1 MTRRTTRR
9 TTTSAAD
16 RVIFV
21 KVAKTG
27 GAVVEVTL
35 NNTTGKTVADALDAA
50 DMELANGQRI
60 RVDGR
65 AADEDTTLKDG
76 SVIVISGSIKGGN

>member
-1 MTRRTTRR
+1 MTRRTTR
-9 TTTSAAD
+9 TTVD
-16 RVIFV
+16 KVIFV

-27 GAVVEVTL
+27 GAVTEVTL

-50 DMELANGQRI
+50 SMELSSGQRI
-60 RVDGR
+60 RVDGKT
-65 AADEDTTLKDG
+65 ADEDTTLKDG

>member
-1 MTRRTTRR
+1 MARRTTRA
-9 TTTSAAD
+9 AAD

-27 GAVVEVTL
+27 GAVTEVTL

-50 DMELANGQRI
+50 DMELGNGQRV
-60 RVDGR
+60 RVNQR
-65 AADEDTTLKDG
+65 SADEDTLLKDG
-76 SVIVISGSIKGGN
+76 DVIVISGSIKGGN